1 MAQPKRNTRIGQ
13 AAVNRGATSETTPEV
28 PRGSS
33 ARDVSLVRESG
44 EFGLDHYCRQLQ
56 RELSLAEAVDH
67 YVSEG
72 EARGVDPTPEFDAQF
87 YLETNRDVA
96 DAGVNAFA
104 HYLRSGRRE
113 RRYPTPAALAKDAQV
128 VMEAGAFDAEYYRRT
143 YPGVDFAKVRPLEHY
158 LTLGCRRGMRPNE
171 LFDDEFY
178 ARNYPEVADSPA
190 LPLVYWVQV
199 GAKRGHRTCFEDV
212 EPIVERVRESSLF
225 DPRYY
230 ESAHDL
236 PEDDGDPALHYVLHG
251 ARKWLDPGPAFSTE
265 YYLRR
270 YPDLQAAGVNPLAH
284 FDQYG
289 RAEGRRGVP
298 PSYRTVFVT
307 GRAPFR
313 YDRPTLLI
321 FLHEA
326 SRTGAPLLGL
336 ALAQEYASSHN
347 VFVWAGSGG
356 VLDEDLME
364 TACLVGHGFADPLD
378 CEFVLRD
385 LLVEYAVE
393 AVIANSVETSPVHAA
408 ILACDLPS
416 VGLIHE
422 FASYSRPMGK
432 ITDAVARLDRCVVP
446 AELVKASALQEID
459 TICGSRATNLVVR
472 PQGHLPESLWSSRF
486 AVNDDDHGMRA
497 QMQRKLSGH
506 RVVLGAG
513 FVHIRK
519 GLDLFVETAR
529 WAKELSSEPV
539 HFLWIGDGWAPRTD
553 FAYGLWIQDSLER
566 WGLEDDV
573 TIIDAQNTI
582 DWAFELADVFLLSS
596 RLDPFPNVA
605 VDAMAANVPVVCF
618 DGTTGI
624 AEFIGDTGAAGAVVP
639 YLDARAAADAVVDQ
653 LGLDTGSVRNEQ
665 IVEERLDFRRYAR
678 AIETEIELA
687 KQDVASRRRQVEAL
701 HDAACFDRL
710 FYDMRWSRFPDD
722 RRALNEY
729 VARSMKRIYRT
740 SPLPG
745 FRDTEVTGGSGSGDS
760 DVPLLRMVLE
770 NPSVPPRTHDCIIVD
785 DRAERRPSPG
795 LKVALHLH
803 LFYADLAEDALA
815 MLMDAGILAD
825 LFVSCS
831 SELSAQQLEVQFQRY
846 RRGNVTIRA
855 VPNIGRDIG
864 PFVAEFGKELLEGG
878 YDVIG
883 HLHGKRSKDIGT
895 GDAWRTYLWG
905 NLLGAPGVWSAVEHG
920 FAADDSLGLMFPEDR
935 NVVGWARNKVFG
947 EELRERLGVGREL
960 PAVPVFPLGTMFW
973 ARPEAVRPLLE
984 SGLTWD
990 DFPSEPL
997 PYDGSMLHAIE
1008 RLLPTICEET
1018 GHRWTTIHV
1027 PGTTW

>member
-1 MAQPKRNTRIGQ
+1 M
-13 AAVNRGATSETTPEV
+13 E
-28 PRGSS
+28 
-33 ARDVSLVRESG
+33 
-44 EFGLDHYCRQLQ
+44 
-56 RELSLAEAVDH
+56 EAVEH

-72 EARGVDPTPEFDAQF
+72 EARGLDPAPDFDAQF
-87 YLETNRDVA
+87 YLRTNQDVA
-96 DAGVNAFA
+96 VAGVNAFA
-104 HYLRSGRRE
+104 HYLKSGRRE
-113 RRYPTPAALAKDAQV
+113 RRYPTAAALAKDARV
-128 VMEAGAFDAEYYRRT
+128 VLEAGAFDAEYYGRTNPGVETAHYLRSGRHEPRHQTAPRGKDDLGFLEADDLDAEYYRRT
-143 YPGVDFAKVRPLEHY
+143 YPGVDSGKVRLLEHY

-171 LFDDEFY
+171 RFDDKFY
-178 ARNYPEVADSPA
+178 ARNYPEVADSTA
-190 LPLVYWVQV
+190 LPLVYWIKV

-212 EPIVERVRESSLF
+212 EPLVERVRASSLF
-225 DPRYY
+225 DPHYY

-236 PEDDGDPALHYVLHG
+236 PKDDADPALHYVLHG
-251 ARKWLDPGPAFSTE
+251 ARKWLNPGPEFSTE

-289 RAEGRRGVP
+289 ASEGRRGVP
-298 PSYRTVFVT
+298 PSYRTVFAT
-307 GRAPFR
+307 GRAPFH
-313 YDRPTLLI
+313 YDRPNLMIL
-321 FLHEA
+321 LHEA

-336 ALAQEYASSHN
+336 ALVQEFASSHN
-347 VFVWAGSGG
+347 LFVWAGRGG
-356 VLDEDLME
+356 VLDEDLMDA
-364 TACLVGHGFADPLD
+364 ACLVGHGFADPLD

-385 LLVEYAVE
+385 LLVEYAVD
-393 AVIANSVETSPVHAA
+393 AVIANSVETSPAHAA

-446 AELVKASALQEID
+446 AELVRTSALQEID
-459 TICGSRATNLVVR
+459 TICGSSATNLVVL

-486 AVNDDDHGMRA
+486 AVDDDDDGVRA

-529 WAKELSSEPV
+529 WAKELSTEPV

-553 FAYGLWIQDSLER
+553 FTYSLWIQDSLER
-566 WGLEDDV
+566 WELQDDV

-618 DGTTGI
+618 DGTTGLADFI
-624 AEFIGDTGAAGAVVP
+624 ADTGAAGAVVP
-639 YLDARAAADAVVDQ
+639 YLDARAAAAAVVDQ
-653 LGLDTGSVRNEQ
+653 LGLDTGSVHNEQ
-665 IVEERLDFRRYAR
+665 ILEERLDFRRYAR
-678 AIETEIELA
+678 AIEAEIELA

-701 HDAACFDRL
+701 QDAACFDRS

-722 RRALNEY
+722 SGALKEY
-729 VARSMKRIYRT
+729 VARSMKGIYRT

-745 FRDTEVTGGSGSGDS
+745 FRDTDVTGAGPANG
-760 DVPLLRMVLE
+760 DVPLLRKVLE
-770 NPSVPPRTHDCIIVD
+770 HPAALPRTHDCLIVD
-785 DRAERRPSPG
+785 EEPALRASPG

-803 LFYADLAEDALA
+803 LFYADLAEVALA
-815 MLMDAGILAD
+815 MLMDAGISAD
-825 LFVSCS
+825 LYVSCS
-831 SELSAQQLEVQFQRY
+831 ERSAQQLGVQFRRY

-895 GDAWRTYLWG
+895 GDVWRTYLWD
-905 NLLGAPGVWSAVEHG
+905 NLLGGPGVWSAVEHE
-920 FAADDSLGLMFPEDR
+920 FAADRSLGLMFPEDR
-935 NVVGWARNKVFG
+935 HVVGWARNKGFG

-990 DFPSEPL
+990 DLPSEPL

-1018 GHRWTTIHV
+1018 GHRWKTIYV

>member
-1 MAQPKRNTRIGQ
+1 
-13 AAVNRGATSETTPEV
+13 
-28 PRGSS
+28 
-33 ARDVSLVRESG
+33 
-44 EFGLDHYCRQLQ
+44 
-56 RELSLAEAVDH
+56 
-67 YVSEG
+67 
-72 EARGVDPTPEFDAQF
+72 
-87 YLETNRDVA
+87 
-96 DAGVNAFA
+96 
-104 HYLRSGRRE
+104 
-113 RRYPTPAALAKDAQV
+113 
-128 VMEAGAFDAEYYRRT
+128 
-143 YPGVDFAKVRPLEHY
+143 
-158 LTLGCRRGMRPNE
+158 MRPNE
-171 LFDDEFY
+171 RFDDKFY
-178 ARNYPEVADSPA
+178 ARNYPEVADSPV
-190 LPLVYWVQV
+190 LPLVHWVQV
-199 GAKRGHRTCFEDV
+199 GATRGHHTCFEDV
-212 EPIVERVRESSLF
+212 EPMVEKVRQSSLF

-236 PEDDGDPALHYVLHG
+236 PEDDMDPALHYVLHG
-251 ARKWLDPGPAFSTE
+251 ARQWLNPGPAFSTE
-265 YYLRR
+265 YYMRR
-270 YPDLQAAGVNPLAH
+270 YPDLHAAGVNPLVH
-284 FDQYG
+284 FDQSG
-289 RAEGRRGVP
+289 LAEGRRGVP

-307 GRAPFR
+307 GRAPFH
-313 YDRPTLLI
+313 YDRPNLMI

-336 ALAQEYASSHN
+336 ALAQELASNHN

-356 VLDEDLME
+356 VLDEDIME
-364 TACLVGHGFADPLD
+364 AACLVGHGFAGPLD

-385 LLVEYAVE
+385 LLVDYAVD

-446 AELVKASALQEID
+446 AELVKGSALQEIY
-459 TICGSRATNLVVR
+459 TICGSRAKNLVVR

-486 AVNDDDHGMRA
+486 ALDDDDGMRA
-497 QMQRKLSGH
+497 QMQRRLSGH

-529 WAKELSSEPV
+529 WTKELSSEPV
-539 HFLWIGDGWAPRTD
+539 HFLWIGDGWAPNTD
-553 FAYGLWIQDSLER
+553 FTYSLWIQDSLER
-566 WGLEDDV
+566 WGLTDDV
-573 TIIDAQNTI
+573 TIIEAQNTI

-624 AEFIGDTGAAGAVVP
+624 AEFIADTGAAGAVVP
-639 YLDARAAADAVVDQ
+639 YLDARAAAAAVVDR
-653 LGLDTGSVRNEQ
+653 LGPDTGSVRNEQ
-665 IVEERLDFRRYAR
+665 IVEARLDFRRYVR
-678 AIETEIELA
+678 AIEAEIELA

-701 HDAACFDRL
+701 HDAACFDRS

-722 RRALNEY
+722 RGALKEY
-729 VARSMKRIYRT
+729 VARSMKGIYRT

-745 FRDTEVTGGSGSGDS
+745 FRDTEVTGHSGPGDG
-760 DVPLLRMVLE
+760 DVPLLRMVQE
-770 NPSVPPRTHDCIIVD
+770 NPSVPPRTHDCLIVD

-803 LFYADLAEDALA
+803 LFYADLAEDALD
-815 MLMDAGILAD
+815 MLMDAGISAD

-831 SELSAQQLEVQFQRY
+831 SELSAQQLGVQFRRY
-846 RRGNVTIRA
+846 RRGTVTIRA

-878 YDVIG
+878 YDLVG

-905 NLLGAPGVWSAVEHG
+905 NLLGGPGVWSAVEHG
-920 FAADDSLGLMFPEDR
+920 FAADGSLGLMFPEDR
-935 NVVGWARNKVFG
+935 NVVGWSRNKVFG
-947 EELRERLGVGREL
+947 EELRERLGVGCEL

-1018 GHRWTTIHV
+1018 GYRWTTVFV
-1027 PGTTW
+1027 PGTNW